1 MSEILK
7 SKSCRRKKWS
17 KSFLAFEELS
27 KVSSTSFDMEGQS
40 TMLVERLEKRGG
52 GGGREI
58 YQGIVICS
66 VVARDANS
74 SL

>member
-1 MSEILK
+1 MKHLSQK
-7 SKSCRRKKWS
+7 RSRRKKWS
-17 KSFLAFEELS
+17 ESFLAFEELD

-58 YQGIVICS
+58 YQGIAVCS
-66 VVARDANS
+66 VVTRDANS